1 MFKHLIKS
9 TVRSLGFEIRRPLPP
24 APGQDWIADLQR
36 LFHPRPATVIFD
48 IGANV
53 GQTSLRLATAFPP
66 PATIVAFEPA
76 SATFAQL
83 STAVARFAHVL
94 PQQFAVGDQPGRLR
108 LHHGSNSQLNRFVPV
123 ASVSANTHEEVT
135 VTTVD
140 AAARTLGLVRIDL
153 LKTDTEGYEGAVL
166 RGASGLLQQG
176 GIRAVLAEASFESA
190 PDLHTSFDEIRALLE
205 PHGFCLHRIY
215 DCEHWGLRLK
225 FCNVLFL
232 HEASFSAA

>member
-1 MFKHLIKS
+1 MIKHLIKS

-36 LFHPRPATVIFD
+36 LFHSQPARAIFD

-53 GQTSLRLATAFPP
+53 GQTSLRLANAFPP
-66 PATIVAFEPA
+66 PTTIVAFEPA

-83 STAVARFAHVL
+83 SAAVAPFTQVIPR
-94 PQQFAVGDQPGRLR
+94 QFAVGDQPGRLR

-123 ASVSANTHEEVT
+123 ASVSSDTHEEVT

-140 AAARTLGLVRIDL
+140 TAAHELGLGRIDL
-153 LKTDTEGYEGAVL
+153 LKTDTEGYDGAVL
-166 RGASGLLQQG
+166 RGASCLLRRG
-176 GIRAVLAEASFESA
+176 GIRAVLAEASFETT

-205 PHGFCLHRIY
+205 PQGFCLHRIY

-232 HEASFSAA
+232 HEASFPTS